1 MRFASCSSAG
11 RRFAALVDGDVL
23 RPLNGIDELGA
34 ATPCDVLASPPVGD
48 EEIPLSAVELRPV
61 IPRPGK
67 VLCLGLN
74 YRAHVAEGAFEMP
87 DYPVLFTKFAE
98 SLVGA
103 GSPIVLPPEA
113 TSPDYEAELA
123 LVIGRPIRRV
133 APDQALAA
141 VAGYTVAN
149 DVTMRDYQYKTHQW
163 LQGKAWADSTP
174 LGPFLVTTDEVGD
187 AQGLD
192 IRLELN
198 GSEMQSSN
206 TSMMIFDIPTVLAT
220 ISEFVPLNPG
230 DVVLTG
236 TPSGVGF
243 PRDPPVLLADGDRV
257 VIEIERVGRL
267 ENPVRAG

>member
-1 MRFASCSSAG
+1 MSRPTRSA
-11 RRFAALVDGDVL
+11 
-23 RPLNGIDELGA
+23 I
-34 ATPCDVLASPPVGD
+34 
-48 EEIPLSAVELRPV
+48 
-61 IPRPGK
+61 
-67 VLCLGLN
+67 
-74 YRAHVAEGAFEMP
+74 
-87 DYPVLFTKFAE
+87 
-98 SLVGA
+98 
-103 GSPIVLPPEA
+103 
-113 TSPDYEAELA
+113 
-123 LVIGRPIRRV
+123 
-133 APDQALAA
+133 
-141 VAGYTVAN
+141 
-149 DVTMRDYQYKTHQW
+149 
-163 LQGKAWADSTP
+163 
-174 LGPFLVTTDEVGD
+174 